1 MSFCALAMLE
11 FLYQFKQLFIALA
24 WGSLTLFIVSLAI
37 IPWLVIKIP
46 ADYFH
51 EKRRSTVSSKSKHPM
66 SAQLFAGI
74 KNLFGFG
81 LICLGVLMLVL
92 PGQGILTILIGLFLM
107 NFPGKYKIERKL
119 VSMPKVLN
127 SLNWIRAKADKK
139 PLII

>member
-1 MSFCALAMLE
+1 MLE
-11 FLYQFKQLFIALA
+11 FLYQYKQLFIALA
-24 WGSLTLFIVSLAI
+24 WGSLALFIVSLAI

-51 EKRRSTVSSKSKHPM
+51 EKRRSTVSSKSKHPF
-66 SAQLFAGI
+66 SAKLFAGI

-81 LICLGVLMLVL
+81 LICFGVLMLVL
-92 PGQGILTILIGLFLM
+92 PGQGILTILIGIFLM

-127 SLNWIRAKADKK
+127 SLNWIRAKANKE
-139 PLII
+139 PLVI